1 MTMKRGTFVYRIF
14 FLFRLHPCLNGNYF
28 LLKKEKDTG
37 TYDWCSNPLIKFRK
51 PALKDLYIKFCVK
64 IQLIF

>member
-37 TYDWCSNPLIKFRK
+37 TYDFQNLSTDCIMVL
-51 PALKDLYIKFCVK
+51 
-64 IQLIF
+64 